1 MIRFICA
8 FVALFTSLALAADL
22 PRYKLPVG
30 RELSYSCVGKSK
42 EEGGKETTSS
52 ASYRLIV
59 SAENPDGSSHI
70 IIRSGSKYADNE
82 ERVTLGYVDILPDGK
97 FKPNPTLGPGLSIA
111 AVLPQLPASDAE
123 FGSQWQS
130 FNPVGSETT
139 TYKVESDS
147 HGQVVISAVTDGPMN
162 RIYLTSSKQTMQFDR
177 AKGVFVECNAEESQ
191 DYGFHS
197 KGTETMK
204 LDKDETIEPE
214 KLATLAKDYET
225 FFAAKDQYDQLTR
238 KVADEPAS
246 VEKLMN
252 DAKAVLEQASSAV
265 SNAEVQA
272 ELARMKKAQA
282 QYAVYEI
289 ESSKK
294 EAQALNKEASDWSA
308 QDLDGKEWKL
318 SDLKGKVVVMD
329 FWYRGCGWCMYA
341 MPQVRQLSVDFKDK
355 PVVFFGMNTDPK
367 EEDAKFVVKEFDL
380 KYPIIKAKE
389 IPQKYGVQGFP
400 TLVIVD
406 QKGNVAAFDVGYS
419 PNLHEKV
426 SKKLDE
432 LLKAPG

>member
-1 MIRFICA
+1 MTRVICA
-8 FVALFTSLALAADL
+8 FVALFTSVALAADL

-30 RELSYSCVGKSK
+30 RVLSYSSVGKSK
-42 EEGGKETTSS
+42 EQDGRETTSS
-52 ASYRLIV
+52 ASFRLIV
-59 SAENPDGSSHI
+59 TAQNPDGSSHI
-70 IIRSGSKYADNE
+70 IIRSGSTYDRTE
-82 ERVTLGYVDILPDGK
+82 ERVTLGYVDLSPDGR
-97 FKPNPTLGPGLSIA
+97 FEQNPTLGPQLSVGSI
-111 AVLPQLPASDAE
+111 LPQLPANDTE

-130 FNPVGSETT
+130 FSPFGSATT

-147 HGQVVISAVTDGPMN
+147 NGQVVISAAEDGPMN
-162 RIYLTSSKQTMQFDR
+162 RIYVTTQKQTMQFDR
-177 AKGVFVECNAEESQ
+177 AKGAFIESNAEESQ

-197 KGTETMK
+197 KGTATMK
-204 LDKDETIEPE
+204 LDKDQTLEPE
-214 KLATLAKDYET
+214 KLATLAKDYGA

-238 KVADEPAS
+238 KVGEEPAS
-246 VEKLMN
+246 AEKLMN
-252 DAKAVLEQASSAV
+252 DAKAVLEQAWGAV
-265 SNAEVQA
+265 STAEVQA
-272 ELARMKKAQA
+272 ELGRMKKQHDEYAKYTIESAQKQA
-282 QYAVYEI
+282 QV
-289 ESSKK
+289 
-294 EAQALNKEASDWSA
+294 LNKEASDWSA

-341 MPQVRQLSVDFKDK
+341 MPQVRQLSVDYKDK
-355 PVVFFGMNTDPK
+355 PVVFFGMNTDQK

-419 PNLHEKV
+419 PNLHDKV